1 MQLAY
6 RHDERPGESYEALDG
21 KKFLL
26 LQGYLVNDAA
36 QQFVGCVTF
45 EDEESE
51 TREGGS
57 SWDLMV
63 VC

>member
-1 MQLAY
+1 MNDLA
-6 RHDERPGESYEALDG
+6 RAMRRWTE

>member
-1 MQLAY
+1 MMNDLA
-6 RHDERPGESYEALDG
+6 RAMRRWTE
-21 KKFLL
+21 KKILL